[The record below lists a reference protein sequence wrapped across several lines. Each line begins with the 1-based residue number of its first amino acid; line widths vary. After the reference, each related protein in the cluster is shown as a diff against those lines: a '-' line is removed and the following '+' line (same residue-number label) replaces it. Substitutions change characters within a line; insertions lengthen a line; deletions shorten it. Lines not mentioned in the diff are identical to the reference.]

1 MVGIVKPLGVSRSCN
16 TQSNTYGNNVLVYMT
31 HSANPT
37 SEHLITCKLANGA
50 VKYTISI
57 VGGTNL
63 ILEKGATDTLETTD
77 TGTSVD
83 AVAIAYK
90 N

>member
-1 MVGIVKPLGVSRSCN
+1 MVGIIKPLGVTRSCN
-16 TQSNTYGNNVLVYMT
+16 TQSNTYGDNVLVFLS

-37 SEHLITCKLANGA
+37 SEHLVTCKYANGS
-50 VKYTISI
+50 VKYTITI
-57 VGGTNL
+57 VGGTQL
-63 ILEKGATDTLETTD
+63 ILEKNKTDTLESTD
-77 TGTSVD
+77 TGTTID

>member
-1 MVGIVKPLGVSRSCN
+1 MVGIIKPLGVSRSCN
-16 TQSNTYGNNVLVYMT
+16 TQSNTYGNNVLVFLT

-37 SEHLITCKLANGA
+37 SEHLVTCKYANGS
-50 VKYTISI
+50 VKYTIAI
-57 VGGTNL
+57 VGGTQL
-63 ILEKGATDTLETTD
+63 VLEKGATDTLESAD

-90 N
+90 S